1 MFSVL
6 FFSLITFSLCVYK
19 IITKNINN
27 KRLILISKIIKEY
40 IKTISVDKM
49 EDNEEYLKK
58 IKTINQETEK
68 IIPKLK
74 DKAVI
79 IPK

>member
-1 MFSVL
+1 
-6 FFSLITFSLCVYK
+6 
-19 IITKNINN
+19 
-27 KRLILISKIIKEY
+27 
-40 IKTISVDKM
+40 M